1 MNALKQRITTAL
13 DSLTSREQLLAVGL
27 IAVIL
32 MMIMG
37 FGSYL
42 VNRDIERREKR
53 IAAKITKLKQVADLR
68 SDYKRRLSE
77 QKRIANQVQ
86 RNNSMR
92 ILSYLE
98 NLSQKA
104 SIELKNASARQGA
117 ATGSDLVK
125 EEAAEVK
132 INNVSLDR
140 LYDFLRRIEEGNPL
154 VKIRRMRVETRFD
167 NPEML
172 DAVVTVGTYKTTGG
186 GS

>member
-1 MNALKQRITTAL
+1 MNHDTEDRA
-13 DSLTSREQLLAVGL
+13 
-27 IAVIL
+27 
-32 MMIMG
+32 
-37 FGSYL
+37 
-42 VNRDIERREKR
+42 
-53 IAAKITKLKQVADLR
+53 
-68 SDYKRRLSE
+68 SE
-77 QKRIANQVQ
+77 
-86 RNNSMR
+86 
-92 ILSYLE
+92 
-98 NLSQKA
+98 
-104 SIELKNASARQGA
+104 RQGE

-172 DAVVTVGTYKTTGG
+172 DAVVTVGTYKTTGD